1 MASPSDDRVKL
12 YTTRTLLQARRANE
26 AVFQFGSYEPLSL
39 EGSRREHAFAF
50 ARRYEGRE
58 VVVVVP
64 RLVAALVPDA
74 DMPPLGER
82 TWGDTRLRLPHTTAR
97 CYRHALTDRC
107 LPVENGDLRAADI
120 FAQVPVA
127 VLEAQ

>member
-12 YTTRTLLQARRANE
+12 YTTRTLLHVRKANE
-26 AVFQFGSYEPLSL
+26 EIFHSGRYEPLSL
-39 EGSRREHAFAF
+39 DGARRVHAFAF
-50 ARRYEGRE
+50 ARRHEGRE

-64 RLVAALVPDA
+64 RLVAGLVPDS

-82 TWGDTRLRLPHTTAR
+82 TWGDTRLQLPETTAR
-97 CYRHALTDRC
+97 CYRHPLTGQC
-107 LPVENGDLRAADI
+107 VPVTNGELRLADI
-120 FAQVPVA
+120 FAQFPVA